1 MYPAFNGSAIGV
13 SLPFE
18 EAVEQAAHHGF
29 EGIYLDLGYL
39 SNTGPETVVQMLSE
53 RSLRTAGWYLPFG
66 LTTGEA
72 AFESGL
78 QSLPATAEACARAGA
93 ARCSTWIPP
102 GSDELTRD
110 AMFEQV
116 RDRARAVAEVLAEH
130 DTRLGLEFIG
140 PKTSRA
146 RRRHEFIHTMDGMI
160 ELCEAVGTGNVGLL
174 LDCWHLYTSGG
185 SMDDVLKLSDGQL
198 VDVHINDAPE
208 GVPLEEHVDNV
219 RRLPGETGVIDCAR
233 FLECLDQIGYSGPV
247 MAEPLSRPADAQT
260 DQEAIRVAK
269 EAIDSVWP
277 G

>member
-1 MYPAFNGSAIGV
+1 MYSAFMGSAIGV

-39 SNTGPETVVQMLSE
+39 SKTGPETIVQMLSE
-53 RSLRTAGWYLPFG
+53 RSLRAAGWYLPFG
-66 LTTGEA
+66 LTGAEA
-72 AFESGL
+72 AFESAV

-102 GSDELTRD
+102 GSDDLPRD

-116 RDRARAVAEVLAEH
+116 RERAGAVAQVLAEH
-130 DTRLGLEFIG
+130 DMRLGLEFIG

-146 RRRHEFIHTMDGMI
+146 KRRHEFIHTMEGML
-160 ELCEAVGTGNVGLL
+160 ELCRAVGTGNVGLL

-185 SMDDVLKLSDGQL
+185 SMDDVLDLSDQQI
-198 VDVHINDAPE
+198 VDVHVSDAPE
-208 GVPLEEHVDNV
+208 GVALEEHVDNV
-219 RRLPGETGVIDCAR
+219 RRLPGETGVIDSAR

-247 MAEPLSRPADAQT
+247 VAEPLSRPSDAKT
-260 DQEAIRVAK
+260 DQEAIRATK
-269 EAIDSVWP
+269 AAMDAVWP